1 MLPARGREGQR
12 LREDTMGRKLNNLF
26 ANLFGSKSQA
36 ARRHQ
41 GDRSFSLVRAEVDVR
56 SGAPRLPIA

>member
-1 MLPARGREGQR
+1 
-12 LREDTMGRKLNNLF
+12 MGRKLNNLF
-26 ANLFGSKSQA
+26 AHIFSGSKSQA

-41 GDRSFSLVRAEVDVR
+41 GDKSFSLARAEVDVR

>member
-1 MLPARGREGQR
+1 
-12 LREDTMGRKLNNLF
+12 MGRKLNHLF
-26 ANLFGSKSQA
+26 ANIFSSNHKSQA

-41 GDRSFSLVRAEVDVR
+41 GNKSFSLARAELDVR

>member
-1 MLPARGREGQR
+1 
-12 LREDTMGRKLNNLF
+12 MGRKLNNLF